1 MAQSLAGGGAIAR
14 IAAVVGAVA
23 LLLLAL
29 SGPMYRFGILSLQ
42 NAFLVLRWS
51 AYAGIAAPVVAV
63 VGGALAYRRGARMAT
78 VLSAAAFVAGLVAL
92 AIPLQWL
99 RTARSV
105 PPIHDITTDLEN
117 PPTYEAVVP
126 LRVDARNSLERP
138 PQLAEQQ
145 RKGYPDLAPIT
156 LPLPVD
162 RVFDGALTAAQ
173 DAGWEIVTAD
183 KGSGR
188 IEATDTTRWFGF
200 KDDVVVR
207 LTPWGSGTRVDVRS
221 VSRVGGSDVG
231 TNARRIRDYL
241 ERLQSTTGG

>member
-1 MAQSLAGGGAIAR
+1 VTLLAAIVSGA
-14 IAAVVGAVA
+14 A

-29 SGPMYRFGILSLQ
+29 AGPTYRLGILSLQ
-42 NAFLVLRWS
+42 NAFTLLRWS
-51 AYAGIAAPVVAV
+51 AYVGIAAVLVALV
-63 VGGALAYRRGARMAT
+63 AGALAYRRGAKLNTLIAGAS
-78 VLSAAAFVAGLVAL
+78 LVAGLIAVG
-92 AIPLQWL
+92 IPWQWL
-99 RTARSV
+99 QAARSV
-105 PPIHDITTDLEN
+105 PPIHDITTDLQN

-126 LRVDARNSLERP
+126 LRVNARNSLDRP
-138 PQLAEQQ
+138 PDLADKQ
-145 RKGYPDLAPIT
+145 RQGYPDLAPIT
-156 LPLPVD
+156 LPAPRD
-162 RVFDGALTAAQ
+162 QVFDRALGAAQ

-231 TNARRIRDYL
+231 TNARRIREYL
-241 ERLQSTTGG
+241 DRLQN